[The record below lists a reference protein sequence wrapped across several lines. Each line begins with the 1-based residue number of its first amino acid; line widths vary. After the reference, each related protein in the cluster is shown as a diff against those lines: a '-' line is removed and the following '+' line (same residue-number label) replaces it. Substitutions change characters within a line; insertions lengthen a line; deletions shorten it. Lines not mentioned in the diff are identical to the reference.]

1 MSYLGDYASF
11 FTAGM
16 KVGVAIPL
24 SNGETFID
32 WAKLYEVDE
41 DLVILQLSRDQLP
54 LEVSLRVGQILDL
67 RGGRDDSAYS
77 CRAIIVSEWRGNVI
91 QLRLVGEIVT
101 DELRE
106 FYRVDAFLPIK
117 YYLSPQQNPDILR
130 AEWAERHRRRQE
142 HDLLRRQQPWD
153 VTFIAEQAEI
163 PPERLD
169 SPFEEQCDGDADLD
183 PSWES
188 IIPLAANISG
198 GGMRIVAHQRFQVGE
213 YVPLEIMLP
222 VPRRIVEA
230 VGRVVFTTPNRA
242 VPGDREC
249 YNLALKFVF
258 IDERD
263 RDAIVTHISAIQ
275 LQRIR
280 QMRELFALRDDTGDR
295 EGGVFDPFTR
305 RRLLACGAVVLT
317 FLVVLFLYFRE
328 YAANHPK
335 SVIGEAFERGIRG
348 YQQRMG
354 R

>member
-16 KVGVAIPL
+16 KVGVGIPL
-24 SNGETFID
+24 PNAETFLD
-32 WAKLYEVDE
+32 WAMIYEVDE

-54 LEVSLRVGQILDL
+54 ESVALHVGQILDL
-67 RGGRDDSAYS
+67 RGGKDDSAYS

-117 YYLSPQQNPDILR
+117 YYISPQQNPDVLR
-130 AEWAERHRRRQE
+130 TEWAERHRQRLE
-142 HDLLRRQQPWD
+142 DELLRKQQPWE
-153 VTFIAEQAEI
+153 VTFVAEDAEL
-163 PPERLD
+163 PPERLL
-169 SPFEEQCDGDADLD
+169 SPQDDGDDQD
-183 PSWES
+183 PSWDG

-230 VGRVVFTTPNRA
+230 VGKVVFTTPNRGVA
-242 VPGDREC
+242 GDRES
-249 YNLALKFVF
+249 YSLALKFVF

-263 RDAIVTHISAIQ
+263 RDAIVKHIAAIQ

-280 QMRELFALRDDTGDR
+280 QMRELFALRDEADGLDGGGTVDR
-295 EGGVFDPFTR
+295 FRSQRTIAYGAV
-305 RRLLACGAVVLT
+305 LLA
-317 FLVVLFLYFRE
+317 FLVVLVLYFRE

-335 SVIGEAFERGIRG
+335 SVIGETFETGIRT
-348 YQQRMG
+348 YLERIG